1 MKWTS
6 ESKLMKLVD
15 RYIDLVEANL
25 INNEDPS
32 DFQFETTKKAYDELK
47 ELALK
52 LEDIARGP
60 SDEEIVQLYKRLQ
73 ERERKRSLK
82 PACSCAGWGCWN
94 CCSSEQ
100 EIRSRQGTFG

>member
-6 ESKLMKLVD
+6 ESKLMKLID

-25 INNEDPS
+25 INNEDSS

-52 LEDIARGP
+52 LDGIARGP

-82 PACSCAGWGCWN
+82 PACSCGGWGCWN

-100 EIRSRQGTFG
+100 EIRSCQGTFG